1 MNQSETPLQE
11 AISILSIGAMLVAVG
26 CYVAAFQNVP
36 ILAPFLFWVAVQVF
50 SLFPVL
56 NHLPGTQVPML
67 VAAAAVG
74 LASFFLTIPL
84 APLLAG
90 IFSRAGLQSLE
101 RHTYR
106 LKKHR
111 EKLKV
116 KKRNQDNF
124 ITS

>member
-1 MNQSETPLQE
+1 LQHV
-11 AISILSIGAMLVAVG
+11 SILTA
-26 CYVAAFQNVP
+26 
-36 ILAPFLFWVAVQVF
+36 FLFWVAVQVY
-50 SLFPVL
+50 SLFPIL
-56 NHLPGTQVPML
+56 NHLPGAQVPML
-67 VAAAAVG
+67 VAAASVG
-74 LASFFLTIPL
+74 LAFFFLTIPL

-101 RHTYR
+101 RHTYW

-116 KKRNQDNF
+116 QKRNRDAF

>member
-1 MNQSETPLQE
+1 
-11 AISILSIGAMLVAVG
+11 MLVAVG
-26 CYVAAFQNVP
+26 CYVAALQHVP

-56 NHLPGTQVPML
+56 CHLPGAQVPML

-116 KKRNQDNF
+116 KKRNENNF